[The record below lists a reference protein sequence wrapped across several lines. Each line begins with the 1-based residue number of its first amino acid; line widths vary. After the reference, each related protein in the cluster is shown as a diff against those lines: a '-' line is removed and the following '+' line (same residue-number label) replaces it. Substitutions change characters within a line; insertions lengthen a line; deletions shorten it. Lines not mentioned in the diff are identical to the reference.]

1 MSNPLIEAAKGKLG
15 QGIQALAAEQA
26 PVKTP
31 ELLIALIKTKP
42 QVRKEFEDSENPLSE
57 LADDIKV
64 RGILQPI
71 LVRPVQGGK
80 YELVAGERR
89 LRAAQMIGLKAIPAF
104 VKAMT
109 DDEAEEAQFIENIRR
124 KNLTLQEEAQR
135 IQRDLD
141 ACGGDVEAVLKK
153 YGKPKS
159 GRVWIYK
166 MRGLLNLSEQAQRLI
181 TENITADMEVIND
194 VRQIEKVSP
203 TKAKETVDKL
213 KAASTAKK
221 TSEKAKPAPAKAGDK
236 EAGKPA
242 GKASSGDMR
251 DISRTAK
258 ADVAPSKR
266 QAKKD
271 EDAAAGKGGGIV
283 ATPRNRE
290 AEEPGPVTSSVFP
303 SAPAPAPAKAPAWLD
318 KAAKGEDLAEG
329 EQAER
334 AELEKTLRVFFDK
347 GAKATD
353 WLEIVAHGIRQ
364 KDYDDSVTGRLNLAA
379 FSAGFAKSGDFNIS
393 KVIDRAQNL

>member
-1 MSNPLIEAAKGKLG
+1 MSNPIVEAAKGKLG
-15 QGIQALAAEQA
+15 QGIQALAAEQSPA
-26 PVKTP
+26 KTP
-31 ELLIALIKTKP
+31 ELLITLINTKA
-42 QVRKEFEDSENPLSE
+42 QVRKEFEDSDNPLSE
-57 LADDIKV
+57 LADDIKA

-89 LRAAQMIGLKAIPAF
+89 LRAAQMIGMKTIPAF

-109 DDEAEEAQFIENIRR
+109 DEEAEEAQFIENIKR

-181 TENITADMEVIND
+181 SENITADMEVIND

-203 TKAKETVDKL
+203 AKAKETVDKL
-213 KAASTAKK
+213 KTASTAKK
-221 TSEKAKPAPAKAGDK
+221 GGEKAKTTSAKDGGEK
-236 EAGKPA
+236 AGKPA
-242 GKASSGDMR
+242 GKGSAGDMR
-251 DISRTAK
+251 EISRSAK
-258 ADVAPSKR
+258 AEVAPSKR
-266 QAKKD
+266 QAKKAD
-271 EDAAAGKGGGIV
+271 NEAEKGGGIV

-290 AEEPGPVTSSVFP
+290 AEEPGPVTTSVFP
-303 SAPAPAPAKAPAWLD
+303 TAPTPAPAKAPAWLD
-318 KAAKGEDLAEG
+318 KAAKGQELADG
-329 EQAER
+329 EEAER
-334 AELEKTLRVFFDK
+334 AELEKSLRKFFDK
-347 GAKATD
+347 GTKAED
-353 WLEIVAHGIRQ
+353 WVKVIADGIRQ

-379 FSAGFAKSGDFNIS
+379 FSAGFAKSSEFNMS
-393 KVIDRAQNL
+393 TVIDRAQNL